1 MSRIIPLH
9 KHYSPDDQVRN
20 AGNGDQRAMKWLFD
34 KYAPKMLGVGHRYL
48 GRIDWAEEAVSS
60 GFAKAFDHIRTLQ
73 DPGKFEGWLK
83 SIIVR
88 ESIDLLR
95 REKKHRF
102 AEDIEIATHVPSGNA
117 LDGLHATELMKL
129 IDTLPSGYRT
139 VFNLYAIEGY
149 THQEIGV
156 LLGMSEN
163 TSKTQY
169 KKAREAI
176 QSRIGNYANKEKCY
190 GSN

>member
-9 KHYSPDDQVRN
+9 KQHYSDYYVRN
-20 AGNGDQRAMKWLFD
+20 AGEGDQRAMKWLFD
-34 KYAPKMLGVGHRYL
+34 KYAPKMLGVAQRYL
-48 GRIDWAEEAVSS
+48 GRIDWTEEAVSS

-102 AEDIEIATHVPSGNA
+102 AEDIENATHVPSVNS
-117 LDGLHATELMKL
+117 LDGLQAAELMKL

-156 LLGMSEN
+156 LLGISEN

>member
-1 MSRIIPLH
+1 
-9 KHYSPDDQVRN
+9 
-20 AGNGDQRAMKWLFD
+20 
-34 KYAPKMLGVGHRYL
+34 MLGVGHRYL

-102 AEDIEIATHVPSGNA
+102 AEDIEIATHVPSVNS
-117 LDGLHATELMKL
+117 LDGIHAAELMKL

-176 QSRIGNYANKEKCY
+176 QSRMGNYATKEKCY

>member
-9 KHYSPDDQVRN
+9 KHHSPDDQVRN